1 MTHRE
6 SYIFVAKN
14 VIIYDDRYM
23 IDPPNNPLDAARLM
37 GGAFPGH
44 TMQRIR
50 TPDGIYRYGYV
61 SPEVRDIFGLDA
73 DWLMAQ
79 SEVDHHWIH
88 SDDQSRWLKALEASA
103 AALTPLDEEVRV
115 IRPDGA
121 LKWVRSIGRPRQA
134 EDGTVIWDGVAL
146 DVTERREALE
156 ALERTLTEARR
167 SEVSEGRLAW
177 IAAHGVQAPLEALRH
192 AMAQLSARRGGTPE
206 VDAATTAFTTF
217 DQALGAA
224 RDLVAARVVDEAAPV
239 TRLTRRQLEIAALL
253 REGAS
258 NRDIADRLSLTE
270 GTVKLHVSAILKRL
284 GVRNRTEAARALQDR

>member
-1 MTHRE
+1 MDSHPETL
-6 SYIFVAKN
+6 
-14 VIIYDDRYM
+14 
-23 IDPPNNPLDAARLM
+23 PDAARLLA
-37 GGAFPGH
+37 GAFPGH

-50 TPDGIYRYGYV
+50 TPDGSYRYGYV

-88 SDDQSRWLKALEASA
+88 SDDQSRWLDALETSA
-103 AALTPLDEEVRV
+103 VALTPLDEEVRV

-121 LKWVRSIGRPRQA
+121 LKWVRSIGRPRRA
-134 EDGTVIWDGVAL
+134 LDGTVIWDGVAL

-156 ALERTLTEARR
+156 ALERTLAEARR

-177 IAAHGVQAPLEALRH
+177 IAAHGVQAPLEDLRH

-206 VDAATTAFTTF
+206 VDAATAAFTAF
-217 DQALGAA
+217 DRALGAA
-224 RDLVAARVVDEAAPV
+224 RDLVAARVVDDAAPV
-239 TRLTRRQLEIAALL
+239 TRLTPRQLEIAALL

-258 NRDIADRLSLTE
+258 NRDIADRLGLTE

-284 GVRNRTEAARALQDR
+284 GVRNRTEAARIVQER